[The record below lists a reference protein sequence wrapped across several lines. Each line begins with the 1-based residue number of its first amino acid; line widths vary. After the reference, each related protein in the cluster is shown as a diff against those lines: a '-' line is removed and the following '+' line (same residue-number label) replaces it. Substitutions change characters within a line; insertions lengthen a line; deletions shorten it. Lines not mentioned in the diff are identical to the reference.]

1 MKLNLKGTDPSSV
14 TELFHFVL
22 ECEND
27 DSIKP
32 QRMNLSRAN
41 SFQDVFTLEGI
52 TDTTKEYVFTVK
64 QTDVMAS
71 DFWTYDLA
79 QKPVTI
85 KLRFLNGVPVA
96 QVDMGGAKSLQFT
109 NEYSIPFMNIKV
121 STVWVDK
128 NKVKWPLPE
137 QLVVLLCAN
146 GEPVDQATLTAANGW
161 SCTFA
166 NKPLFG
172 ADGFKSKSPTLE
184 PIEYTIV
191 AEDAY
196 GFNQEV
202 TGDQDDGFVITYTA
216 FIIPPKTGDETNMAL
231 LVSMAMLSTAALVLL
246 RRRRRV

>member
-1 MKLNLKGTDPSSV
+1 M
-14 TELFHFVL
+14 L

-32 QRMNLSRAN
+32 QKMVLSRAN

-52 TDTTKEYVFTVK
+52 TDTSKEYVFTVR

-71 DFWTYDLA
+71 DFWTYDVT

-85 KLRFLNGVPVA
+85 KLRFLNGTPVA
-96 QVDMGGAKSLQFT
+96 QVDMGGAKSLQFI
-109 NEYSIPFMNIKV
+109 NEYSIPNLDITV
-121 STVWVDK
+121 STVWVDN
-128 NKVKWPLPE
+128 NKIKWPLPD

-172 ADGFKSKSPTLE
+172 ADGFKSRSPMME

-191 AEDAY
+191 AEEAY

-202 TGDQDDGFVITYTA
+202 TGDKYDGFVITYTA

-231 LVSMAMLSTAALVLL
+231 LLSIAMLSTAALVLL
-246 RRRRRV
+246 RRRRRA